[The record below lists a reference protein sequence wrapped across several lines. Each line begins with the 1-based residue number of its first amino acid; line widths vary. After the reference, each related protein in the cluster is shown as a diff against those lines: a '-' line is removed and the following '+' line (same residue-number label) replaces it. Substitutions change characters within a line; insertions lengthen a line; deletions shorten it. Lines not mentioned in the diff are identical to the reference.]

1 MLDSG
6 KKEDQTEKA
15 GYISQMAPTLK
26 VSFKTESPNA
36 KMDCTSILMA
46 LTIGEI
52 SKDHR
57 QMELVDLYIAT
68 IKWFMMETGWT
79 IGLMAME
86 HSDTGTEANT
96 QGTFIMD
103 LNMAKEYFAGLM
115 APYLQ
120 EIS

>member
-68 IKWFMMETGWT
+68 IKWFMMETG
-79 IGLMAME
+79 
-86 HSDTGTEANT
+86 
-96 QGTFIMD
+96 
-103 LNMAKEYFAGLM
+103 
-115 APYLQ
+115 
-120 EIS
+120 